1 MTSSGIREAVQSLDP
16 KVHGALRRALERR
29 NGSRIDPDGMVLS
42 ELRRAAELAPQQ
54 SQLDGES
61 FHLVANKS
69 ITPNLLDMTFSEF
82 ARTGRFLRF
91 RSRVLQDDFYM
102 VADESLK
109 PRLPDQTLVV
119 YTAGEMRTLLL
130 CDPNEKDLVFLHELK
145 KRFGVE
151 IEN

>member
-54 SQLDGES
+54 SQLDGEN
-61 FHLVANKS
+61 FHLAAQKS

-82 ARTGRFLRF
+82 ARTGGFLRF
-91 RSRVLQDDFYM
+91 RSRV
-102 VADESLK
+102 
-109 PRLPDQTLVV
+109 
-119 YTAGEMRTLLL
+119 
-130 CDPNEKDLVFLHELK
+130 
-145 KRFGVE
+145 
-151 IEN
+151 